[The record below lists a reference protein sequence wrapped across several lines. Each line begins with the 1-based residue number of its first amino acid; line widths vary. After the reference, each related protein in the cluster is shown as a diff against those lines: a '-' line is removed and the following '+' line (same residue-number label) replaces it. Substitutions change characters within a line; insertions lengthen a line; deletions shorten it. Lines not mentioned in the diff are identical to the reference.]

1 MGFLTRVRQ
10 PDLRADSAIQQHV
23 SDFWAGNDL
32 GMNAGF
38 MSQAGVRVNAEL
50 ALTLSAFWQ
59 GLRILSENIASF
71 PCRVHERIPND
82 GGDRIAMGHPVD
94 DLLFRR
100 PNSFQNSFEYMEMSV
115 AHLVLRGNMYSW
127 IIPGSRGFVD
137 QLVPIHPDAV
147 KVELLPNGELQYRI
161 QTRTG
166 QVRKGAEDIFHVRG
180 LSFNGYEGVSVIT
193 YATQDLG
200 GLLAAETFA
209 HNFFR
214 DGATAAVAA
223 IPEASLGP
231 DKMEVVAKSVR
242 TFLTGLKNA
251 NSVFVP
257 PEKMT
262 IAPIGFNPEDAQ
274 LLATR
279 QVTPQ
284 HVGNWLNM
292 HPSLLGDPSTVSYA
306 STKQFRQNLNDLTF
320 RPIVERFEAA
330 IDADLFLNPDRFFCR
345 FDMSELKRGDPAEQ
359 ATIQHT
365 NVMDGV
371 WTRNEARRRQ
381 GMNPLK
387 GLDEP
392 LEPLNMERTSERG
405 GERRVPNES
414 VARITRAHMIALR
427 EATVLVRKEV
437 AAATKAA
444 KDYAS
449 NAEGWQAWCR
459 TFYADHAGAVAER
472 LQMPLPL
479 AREYAAKQ
487 GTQLSEQGIGVC
499 QGWDWDVAPA
509 LANLAL
515 CGDLDGRAK
524 ALGEAA

>member
-10 PDLRADSAIQQHV
+10 PQIVAAGQSQLQQHV
-23 SDFWAGNDL
+23 ADFWAGNDIGL
-32 GMNAGF
+32 SAGM
-38 MSQAGVRVNAEL
+38 MSQAGIRVNADL

-59 GLRILSENIASF
+59 GLRILGENLASF
-71 PCRVHERIPND
+71 PCHVIERLPNNE
-82 GGDRIAMGHPVD
+82 GEQIAKGHPLE

-100 PNSFQNSFEYMEMSV
+100 PNAIQNSFEYFEMSV
-115 AHLVLRGNMYSW
+115 AHLVLRGNVYSW
-127 IIPGSRGFVD
+127 IVPGPRGPID
-137 QLVPIHPDAV
+137 QLMPIHPDAV
-147 KVELLPNGELQYRI
+147 TVALLPNGEVQYTI

-166 QVRKGAEDIFHVRG
+166 PLKKYAEDIFHVKG

-209 HNFFR
+209 HRFFS

-223 IPEASLGP
+223 IPDAPLGP
-231 DKMEVVAKSVR
+231 ERLDNVTKAVR
-242 TFLTGLKNA
+242 AYLTGLKNA

-262 IAPIGFNPEDAQ
+262 LQNIGFKPEDAQ

-279 QVTPQ
+279 QITPQ

-320 RPIVERFEAA
+320 RPIVERIEAA

-345 FDMSELKRGDPAEQ
+345 FDMSELKRGDLTEQ
-359 ATIQHT
+359 AQFQHF
-365 NVMDGV
+365 NVTDGV

-381 GMNPLK
+381 GMNPLP
-387 GLDEP
+387 GLNEP
-392 LEPLNMERTSERG
+392 LEPLNMERTSQRPG
-405 GERRVPNES
+405 GSPEGLS
-414 VARITRAHMIALR
+414 ARISRAQLIALQ

-437 AAATKAA
+437 AAATRAA
-444 KDYAS
+444 KVHAA
-449 NAEGWQAWCR
+449 NAEGWQAAVR
-459 TFYADHAGAVAER
+459 EFYAEHAGTVAER
-472 LQMPLPL
+472 LRMPLPL

-487 GTQLSEQGIGVC
+487 GLLLAEHGIGVVA
-499 QGWDWDVAPA
+499 DWEWEAAPA

-515 CGDLDGRAK
+515 CADLEGRAI
-524 ALGEAA
+524 ALGEVA